1 VVNGTLDFPD
11 TLPEMTMREAIQEAL
26 AACGLVDSE
35 ISFEHFSTSFV
46 SPKGCKGKIS
56 IARVRLG

>member
-1 VVNGTLDFPD
+1 
-11 TLPEMTMREAIQEAL
+11 MTMREAIQEAL

-35 ISFEHFSTSFV
+35 ISFEHFSRSFV

-56 IARVRLG
+56 IARVRPG